1 MSKTKGAAA
10 SGNPALEQYD
20 LVIIGSGT
28 GAKLAAWTFASRGQ
42 RVAVVERKYVGGSC
56 PNIACLPSK
65 NVIHSAQVAS
75 YVRRSEEFGVARDGF
90 RVDMSAVR
98 DRKRKM
104 VAGLVDVHLD
114 EYRKSGAEL
123 LMGTGRFRGSRTV
136 EVTLRS

>member
-1 MSKTKGAAA
+1 M
-10 SGNPALEQYD
+10 
-20 LVIIGSGT
+20 
-28 GAKLAAWTFASRGQ
+28 
-42 RVAVVERKYVGGSC
+42 
-56 PNIACLPSK
+56 
-65 NVIHSAQVAS
+65 IHSAQVAS
-75 YVRRSEEFGVARDGF
+75 HVRRSDELGVARDGF

-98 DRKRKM
+98 NRKRKM